1 MATAEFYNIDC
12 VDCGISFGI
21 QVHIAA
27 LWEKNCKKF
36 SCPNGHVLTWRKP
49 TQTAEQKEINELRLK
64 VKDLETKLEEVQK
77 SLSTEQQKNA
87 ELTVELEI
95 WKPSTK
101 EIEH

>member
-27 LWEKNCKKF
+27 LWEKNYKKF
-36 SCPNGHVLTWRKP
+36 FCPNGHGLAWTKP
-49 TQTAEQKEINELRLK
+49 TETSQQKELKELRLK

-87 ELTVELEI
+87 ELTVEL
-95 WKPSTK
+95 
-101 EIEH
+101 